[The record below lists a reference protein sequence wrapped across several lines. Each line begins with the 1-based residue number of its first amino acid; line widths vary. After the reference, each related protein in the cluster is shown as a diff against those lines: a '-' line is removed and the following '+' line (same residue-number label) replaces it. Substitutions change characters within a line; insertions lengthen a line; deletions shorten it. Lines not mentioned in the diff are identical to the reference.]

1 MNAPRV
7 RKSTLFLFLTMV
19 EVVFLGLIFVHAIL
33 TEEAQR
39 TNLQEKSEVV
49 TTLKLT
55 DLCLF
60 PEARYARHPSQ
71 ADWHAAFQDHPLSLE
86 HFPAGS
92 FTVPPTYPRWDDYE
106 SLD

>member
-1 MNAPRV
+1 MGV
-7 RKSTLFLFLTMV
+7 RKSTVFLLLTMV
-19 EVVFLGLIFVHAIL
+19 EVTFLSLLLVHAFL
-33 TEEAQR
+33 SEEAQR
-39 TNLQEKSEVV
+39 ANLQENAEMV

-92 FTVPPTYPRWDDYE
+92 FTTPPTYPKWDVHE
-106 SLD
+106 NLD

>member
-1 MNAPRV
+1 MRSSRL
-7 RKSTLFLFLTMV
+7 RKSTLFLLTTMV
-19 EVVFLGLIFVHAIL
+19 EVTFLGLLLVHGSQS
-33 TEEAQR
+33 EEAQR
-39 TNLQEKSEVV
+39 AGLEEKARLI
-49 TTLKLT
+49 TKLKLT

-92 FTVPPTYPRWDDYE
+92 FTVPSTYTRWDDHE

>member
-19 EVVFLGLIFVHAIL
+19 EVVFLGLIFVHAVL

-39 TNLQEKSEVV
+39 ANLQEKSQVV

-92 FTVPPTYPRWDDYE
+92 FTAPPMRPRWNE
-106 SLD
+106 HENLD

>member
-7 RKSTLFLFLTMV
+7 RKSTLFLLTMIM
-19 EVVFLGLIFVHAIL
+19 EVAVLALLLVHASL
-33 TEEAQR
+33 GEEAQR
-39 TNLQEKSEVV
+39 ANLQEKAGVV
-49 TTLKLT
+49 TMLKLT

-92 FTVPPTYPRWDDYE
+92 FTAPPPYPSWDEHE

>member
-7 RKSTLFLFLTMV
+7 RKSTLFLLTMIM
-19 EVVFLGLIFVHAIL
+19 EVAVLALLLVHASL
-33 TEEAQR
+33 GEEAQR
-39 TNLQEKSEVV
+39 ANLQEKAGVV
-49 TTLKLT
+49 TMLKLT

-92 FTVPPTYPRWDDYE
+92 FTAPPPYPSWDNHE